1 VEFAQQL
8 GVGAMAFVVAA
19 VIAGG
24 FVKGYSGFGASMFW
38 VGTLSL
44 VLSPQRVIPMVLL
57 WEVASSVQLL
67 PEVWR
72 KIEWRS
78 LGWLFLGAC
87 IATPVGAFLL
97 ASLPADTVRIAIRII
112 VFVGSY
118 LIWRGFAWKGMPGRA
133 VSTGVGSAFG
143 LLNGGTALGGPPI
156 VLFYLATPV
165 GAAASRA
172 SIVAFFLATDAFAAL
187 SQVVTGTL
195 TLDAL
200 YVAAL
205 LLPLVLLGTW
215 LGARRFSYTEPA
227 NFKRFALLVLMSLG
241 ILVVARALF

>member
-1 VEFAQQL
+1 MV
-8 GVGAMAFVVAA
+8 FVVAA
-19 VIAGG
+19 VVAGG

-44 VLSPQRVIPMVLL
+44 VLPPQRVIPMVLL
-57 WEVASSVQLL
+57 WEVASSIQLL

-87 IATPVGAFLL
+87 IATPVGAYLL
-97 ASLPADTVRIAIRII
+97 ASLSADTVRIAIGLI
-112 VFVGSY
+112 VFVGSH
-118 LIWRGFAWKGMPGRA
+118 LIWRGFAWKGLPGPS
-133 VSTGVGSAFG
+133 VSTSVGAAFG
-143 LLNGGTALGGPPI
+143 LLNGGTALGGPPV

-165 GAAASRA
+165 GAATSRA
-172 SIVAFFLATDAFAAL
+172 SIVAFFLATDAFAAF
-187 SQVVTGTL
+187 SQVATGTL
-195 TLDAL
+195 TLEAF
-200 YVAAL
+200 YTAAL

-215 LGARRFSYTEPA
+215 LGARRFAHAEPTS
-227 NFKRFALLVLMSLG
+227 FKRFALIVLMALG

>member
-1 VEFAQQL
+1 MELAQQV

-19 VIAGG
+19 VVAGG

-44 VLSPQRVIPMVLL
+44 VMPPQRVIPMVLL
-57 WEVASSVQLL
+57 WEVASSLQLL

-87 IATPVGAFLL
+87 IATPVGAYLL
-97 ASLPADTVRIAIRII
+97 ASLPADTIRLGIGMI
-112 VFVGSY
+112 VFMGSY
-118 LIWRGFAWKGMPGRA
+118 LIWCGVAWKGLPGPS
-133 VSTGVGSAFG
+133 VSVGVGSAFG
-143 LLNGGTALGGPPI
+143 LLNGGTALGGPPV

-165 GAAASRA
+165 GAATSRA

-187 SQVVTGTL
+187 SQVVTGVL
-195 TLDAL
+195 TLDTFYA
-200 YVAAL
+200 AAL

-215 LGARRFSYTEPA
+215 LGARRFARAEPTS
-227 NFKRFALLVLMSLG
+227 FKRFALIVLMALG

>member
-1 VEFAQQL
+1 
-8 GVGAMAFVVAA
+8 
-19 VIAGG
+19 
-24 FVKGYSGFGASMFW
+24 
-38 VGTLSL
+38 
-44 VLSPQRVIPMVLL
+44 
-57 WEVASSVQLL
+57 
-67 PEVWR
+67 
-72 KIEWRS
+72 
-78 LGWLFLGAC
+78 
-87 IATPVGAFLL
+87 
-97 ASLPADTVRIAIRII
+97 
-112 VFVGSY
+112 
-118 LIWRGFAWKGMPGRA
+118 MPGRA